1 MFKNSLRMDLEKGR
15 VDAINYYVQQYV
27 SKGRVLF
34 DGPVSQALWQEYW
47 GQATFPKNTMTIF
60 NR

>member
-1 MFKNSLRMDLEKGR
+1 MDLEKGR